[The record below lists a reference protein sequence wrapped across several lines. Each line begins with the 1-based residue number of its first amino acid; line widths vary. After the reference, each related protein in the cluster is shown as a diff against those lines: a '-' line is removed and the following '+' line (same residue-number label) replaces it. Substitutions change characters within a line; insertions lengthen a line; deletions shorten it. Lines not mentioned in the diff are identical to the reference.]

1 MPPCPPGAHFGT
13 AGSPRALFAVPF
25 GSAAGSRMSSEQ
37 SQAPEPLLAA
47 GLLRGSAAARVL
59 SPAGPPCVLPGFA
72 QPARSRHALAGDAF
86 CSVRGISSRAR
97 SPRGAELCLSGR
109 LSSRN
114 EASLRVLAGGLAAAA
129 GGEAAGE
136 EARPRRAARA
146 ALQRPGVAQHVVPGA
161 CPLAVPQPSSPR
173 RGRFEAFRASASSG
187 CGPHVGVFPLGR
199 VAAVSWHCGFPP
211 ACLIDLCLTGKFV

>member
-25 GSAAGSRMSSEQ
+25 SSAAGSRMSSER
-37 SQAPEPLLAA
+37 SQALEPLLAA
-47 GLLRGSAAARVL
+47 GLLRGSAAAHVL
-59 SPAGPPCVLPGFA
+59 SPVGPPCVLPGFA

-97 SPRGAELCLSGR
+97 SPGGAELCLSGR
-109 LSSRN
+109 LSSQN

-161 CPLAVPQPSSPR
+161 CLLAAQSLPAPGGAGLKPLGHQHPQAVVPTWVFFPLVEPQPSLGTVVFLLP
-173 RGRFEAFRASASSG
+173 ASSI
-187 CGPHVGVFPLGR
+187 CV
-199 VAAVSWHCGFPP
+199 
-211 ACLIDLCLTGKFV
+211 